1 MSSYGRGVCRGNVG
15 TEVNGM
21 TGRLILIGIALGLS
35 LSGEARAEVRHLR
48 DEHQCLSLAL
58 YWEARG
64 EPKLGKIAVGWTI
77 LNRTRSPYFPSTPC
91 DVVFEGGEQPPCQ
104 FSWWCDGKS
113 DRPRHRQSWI
123 QAQVAAARLL
133 VNPPPDPTYGAL
145 FFHSTSIPVPWTRP
159 RTRTVRVGNHIFYR

>member
-1 MSSYGRGVCRGNVG
+1 VAHDAAYVG

-35 LSGEARAEVRHLR
+35 VLGEAGAEPRHLR
-48 DEHQCLSLAL
+48 DEHKCLSLAL

-64 EPKLGKIAVGWTI
+64 ELQLGMVAVGWTI
-77 LNRTRSPYFPSTPC
+77 LNRTRSPDFPSTPC

-113 DRPRHRQSWI
+113 DQPRHRNSWI
-123 QAQVAAARLL
+123 RAQVIAARLL
-133 VNPPPDPTYGAL
+133 IDPQPDPTHGAL
-145 FFHSTSIPVPWTRP
+145 FFHSTTIRVPWARP
-159 RTRTVRVGNHIFYR
+159 RTRTARIGNHIFYR